1 MAFQQQYNR
10 HHHRRHHC
18 LQIPRYSSQSET
30 PRFAKSPDTSLSD
43 DQDDGGGDGDTEDTK
58 DDEVDVNFLR
68 EFESRKEEIQVETT
82 RQALEDQHTRS
93 FLKRRPKKLPYKQ
106 ARLWVQKNLGPDTQE
121 EYEDLVENGN
131 LRTPYIPKRPEEYYT
146 TTNDWISWDDY
157 LKGTDDDDGDDIS
170 TINVKNND
178 GSVWG

>member
-1 MAFQQQYNR
+1 M
-10 HHHRRHHC
+10 
-18 LQIPRYSSQSET
+18 
-30 PRFAKSPDTSLSD
+30 
-43 DQDDGGGDGDTEDTK
+43 
-58 DDEVDVNFLR
+58 
-68 EFESRKEEIQVETT
+68 
-82 RQALEDQHTRS
+82 EDQHTRS

-106 ARLWVQKNLGPDTQE
+106 ARLWVQKNLGADTQE

-157 LKGTDDDDGDDIS
+157 LKGTDDENDNGGDDVS

-178 GSVWG
+178 GSIWG